1 MSLKTARCD
10 SRDLYDL
17 HDREWSAIGA
27 IPRHSCIRVIRAGLV
42 IHAIHV
48 TGVMRTFYENQRWA
62 HSRSRAPGTW
72 RSPAA
77 GIRIMARQPWV
88 ASLRIVCVVE
98 ALTRRLPHTLCD
110 AGRMLANRLTAP
122 QRNATRRD
130 CQPSK
135 PFVDGCATNRG
146 TGEVAMRGMRVCWE
160 SCAHDAVSQNS
171 SGFQPARLEARTA
184 MASLK

>member
-1 MSLKTARCD
+1 MVCYRCHPT
-10 SRDLYDL
+10 SFM
-17 HDREWSAIGA
+17 HPCH
-27 IPRHSCIRVIRAGLV
+27 PRRSCHSCHSCNRR
-42 IHAIHV
+42 HAD
-48 TGVMRTFYENQRWA
+48 FYENQRWA
-62 HSRSRAPGTW
+62 HSRSRAPSTW
-72 RSPAA
+72 QLPAA

-146 TGEVAMRGMRVCWE
+146 TGEVAMRACGSAE
-160 SCAHDAVSQNS
+160 KAAHMTQFRKTV
-171 SGFQPARLEARTA
+171 R
-184 MASLK
+184 ASNPQGWKPELQWLH

>member
-17 HDREWSAIGA
+17 HDPAWSAIGA
-27 IPRHSCIRVIRAGLV
+27 IPRHSCIRVIRAGIV

-72 RSPAA
+72 QSPAV

-88 ASLRIVCVVE
+88 ASLRIVCVAGGTDAKPPPH
-98 ALTRRLPHTLCD
+98 AL
-110 AGRMLANRLTAP
+110 
-122 QRNATRRD
+122 
-130 CQPSK
+130 
-135 PFVDGCATNRG
+135 
-146 TGEVAMRGMRVCWE
+146 
-160 SCAHDAVSQNS
+160 
-171 SGFQPARLEARTA
+171 
-184 MASLK
+184 